1 MMNQAL
7 ITKHLSHSNNH
18 LILPIDILL
27 KIEDPNSATELEDYI
42 VYKQLQYVDN
52 LEENMKRWYRY
63 EEFDGKIKM
72 LSEYYKFHKDIPHVV
87 ERNIEKIL
95 AKYYDRKR

>member
-1 MMNQAL
+1 
-7 ITKHLSHSNNH
+7 
-18 LILPIDILL
+18 
-27 KIEDPNSATELEDYI
+27 
-42 VYKQLQYVDN
+42 VDN

-87 ERNIEKIL
+87 ERNIEKVL